1 VSSQAALTGNRHD
14 GSRFHRDGLR
24 FGILLARLKPAKSFV
39 LQVAR
44 NLKESRAVNQREG
57 ATTMRPPERSERPQL
72 TLLEVV
78 DVVSRC
84 SRSNREAAAVIN
96 HLLLSSQLRFAN
108 GAPRVALRRML
119 S

>member
-1 VSSQAALTGNRHD
+1 MGNHHG

-24 FGILLARLKPAKSFV
+24 FVILLARLRQRKGFV
-39 LQVAR
+39 LHVAR
-44 NLKESRAVNQREG
+44 NLKGTQFERAKTGEIKLEG
-57 ATTMRPPERSERPQL
+57 ATAMRTSASSERPQL

-84 SRSNREAAAVIN
+84 SRSDREAAAVIN